1 VPGQRALAVNGIT
14 CAWNRRLRRRLTRQ
28 SVGQTRDVRHG
39 YDTCR
44 GKVVATTVTRL
55 AFVVAI
61 SILAAPLTVE
71 AQLPA
76 KVPRIGNLTG
86 NLATGLSLREAFLQG
101 LRDLGYGG

>member
-1 VPGQRALAVNGIT
+1 
-14 CAWNRRLRRRLTRQ
+14 
-28 SVGQTRDVRHG
+28 VRHG

-76 KVPRIGNLTG
+76 KVPRIGYLTG